1 MVDVSEKRVTAREAV
16 ARGRVYMRPETL
28 AAIAAGT
35 LPKGDVLAA
44 ARTAGILAA
53 KRTWELVPLCHPIP
67 LGSVS
72 VALEANAREG
82 CIDIEAV
89 ARATW
94 TTGVE
99 MEALTAVCVAAL
111 TVYDMAKAIDR
122 EMVIGEVRL
131 VRKSGGRSGVWERP
145 GEPTP
150 SPGQG
155 PGG

>member
-1 MVDVSEKRVTAREAV
+1 MVDVSEKPVTAREAV

-28 AAIAAGT
+28 AAITAGT

-72 VALEANAREG
+72 VSLEANPREG